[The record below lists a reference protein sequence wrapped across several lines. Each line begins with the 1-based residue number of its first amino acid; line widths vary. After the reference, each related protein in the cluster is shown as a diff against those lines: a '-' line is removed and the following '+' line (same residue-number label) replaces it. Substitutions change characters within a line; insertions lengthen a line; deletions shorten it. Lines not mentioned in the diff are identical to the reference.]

1 VFGRVPFTFYLL
13 HIPLIHALAVLIS
26 LFRTPEATAWL
37 FQDHPLRP
45 GPVPG
50 GYVWSLGLLYGVTA
64 VAVIALYFPCR
75 RVAQLKARSAHGWL
89 RYV

>member
-1 VFGRVPFTFYLL
+1 MFGRVPFAFYLL

-50 GYVWSLGLLYGVTA
+50 GYVWSLGLRYGVTA
-64 VAVIALYFPCR
+64 VAVLALYFPCR
-75 RVAQLKARSAHGWL
+75 RVAQLKARGLHPWL
-89 RYV
+89 RYI